1 MDIAQYRIEKAARI
15 ARGEAKLVVA
25 EAMPIDSFVVKV
37 DELAQ
42 AIDAAAAEVKFED
55 TEAQE

>member
-15 ARGEAKLVVA
+15 ARGETKLVVA

-42 AIDAAAAEVKFED
+42 EMDAAAAEVKFED